1 MWISLLPLHSGGPNQ
16 LHTADTQHTP
26 ACLHKENPHLIP
38 CFHICQPFK
47 VAPGSCGSHDL
58 PAILK
63 SHVGDQLLPLPP
75 PLTVNDGYELTEFE
89 VELILA
95 LIEIRLLFITAIN
108 LRKQL
113 PINNPTMVILYQNSV

>member
-16 LHTADTQHTP
+16 LYVADTQHSA
-26 ACLHKENPHLIP
+26 ACFYEENPHFIP
-38 CFHICQPFK
+38 SFHVCQPFK
-47 VAPGSCGSHDL
+47 VAPGPCGSHDL

-89 VELILA
+89 VELILT
-95 LIEIRLLFITAIN
+95 LTEIRLLFITANN
-108 LRKQL
+108 LCK
-113 PINNPTMVILYQNSV
+113 